1 MFRSAL
7 ALLLLA
13 TALARPLVGQAPPPL
28 KEVVER
34 FDAAQA
40 QVQTLQCP
48 FTLTLR
54 RALLKTPSVTKG
66 TMYLQGSDFAH
77 FAFQPPED
85 LILHLTPKALISYS
99 PEAREGELMKIGII
113 KNADRKFLGLG
124 QKLSYLSDYFQ
135 ITLGEAKDGSNT
147 WHLALTPRTLSLR
160 KRMQTLNLWVDKETW
175 LPRQVQWIERSGD
188 SWLLELG
195 LLKINQALPAGVTGF
210 RLPEGVPLRSEFS
223 FFATRKK

>member
-1 MFRSAL
+1 MHRNAL
-7 ALLLLA
+7 ALLLL
-13 TALARPLVGQAPPPL
+13 TLPLLGQAPPPL
-28 KEVVER
+28 REVVER
-34 FDAAQA
+34 FDSAQA

-66 TMYLQGSDFAH
+66 TMYLQGTDFAH
-77 FAFQPPED
+77 FAFQSPED
-85 LILHLTPKALISYS
+85 LILHLTPKALISFS
-99 PEAREGELMKIGII
+99 PEAREGEFMKIGII

-135 ITLGEAKDGSNT
+135 IGLSEAKDGTNT
-147 WHLALTPRTLSLR
+147 WFLALSPRTLSLR
-160 KRMQTLNLWVDKETW
+160 KRFQALNLWVDKDTW

-188 SWLLELG
+188 SWFLELG
-195 LLKINQALPAGVTGF
+195 PLKINQPLPASVTGF
-210 RLPEGVPLRSEFS
+210 KLPDGIPLRSEFS

>member
-1 MFRSAL
+1 MTRKFL

-13 TALARPLVGQAPPPL
+13 FPLLAQTPPQL
-28 KEVVER
+28 REVVER

-40 QVQTLQCP
+40 QAQTLQCP

-54 RALLKTPSVTKG
+54 RALLKTPSITKG
-66 TMYLQGSDFAH
+66 TMYLQGSEFAH

-135 ITLGEAKDGSNT
+135 MSLSDGKDVPNT
-147 WHLALTPRTLSLR
+147 WSLALSPRTLSLR
-160 KRMQTLNLWVDKETW
+160 KRLQALNLWVDKDTW

-188 SWLLELG
+188 SWHLELG
-195 LLKINQALPAGVTGF
+195 SLKINQPLPAGVTGF
-210 RLPEGVPLRSEFS
+210 KLPEGIPLRSEFS

>member
-1 MFRSAL
+1 MFRNTLACLLFVLPLAGQTPPAL
-7 ALLLLA
+7 
-13 TALARPLVGQAPPPL
+13 R
-28 KEVVER
+28 EVVEH
-34 FDAAQA
+34 FDNAQA

-54 RALLKTPSVTKG
+54 RALLKTPSVTRG
-66 TMYLQGSDFAH
+66 TMYLQGSEFAH

-113 KNADRKFLGLG
+113 KNSDRKFLGLG

-135 ITLGEAKDGSNT
+135 IALSEAKDGSNT
-147 WHLALTPRTLSLR
+147 WFLALSPRTLSLR
-160 KRMQTLNLWVDKETW
+160 KRMLALNLWVDKDTW
-175 LPRQVQWIERSGD
+175 LPRQVQWVERSGD
-188 SWLLELG
+188 SWHLELG
-195 LLKINQALPAGVTGF
+195 ALRVNQPLPTNVKEF
-210 RLPEGVPLRSEFS
+210 KLPEGIPLRSEFS

>member
-1 MFRSAL
+1 MFRRA
-7 ALLLLA
+7 ATLLLLA
-13 TALARPLVGQAPPPL
+13 TALVAQSLPPL
-28 KEVVER
+28 REVVER

-54 RALLKTPSVTKG
+54 RALLRTPSVTRG
-66 TMYLQGSDFAH
+66 TLSLQGSDFAH

-85 LILHLTPKALISYS
+85 LILHLTPKTLLSYS
-99 PEAREGELMKIGII
+99 PEAREGELMKIGIF

-135 ITLGEAKDGSNT
+135 IALADAKDSSNT
-147 WHLALTPRTLSLR
+147 WHLTLSPRTLSLR
-160 KRMQTLNLWVDKETW
+160 KRLQTLDLWVDKESW
-175 LPRQVQWIERSGD
+175 LPRQLQWVERSGD
-188 SWLLELG
+188 SWFLELG
-195 LLKINQALPAGVTGF
+195 ALRVNQPLPAAVTGF
-210 RLPEGVPLRSEFS
+210 KVPEGVPMRNEFS

>member
-1 MFRSAL
+1 MVRSAL
-7 ALLLLA
+7 ALLFL
-13 TALARPLVGQAPPPL
+13 ALARPLAGQATPPL

-54 RALLKTPSVTKG
+54 RALLKTPSVTRG

-85 LILHLTPKALISYS
+85 LVLHLTPKALISYS
-99 PEAREGELMKIGII
+99 PEAREGELMKIGLI
-113 KNADRKFLGLG
+113 KNSDRKFLGLG
-124 QKLSYLSDYFQ
+124 QKLSYLLDYFQ
-135 ITLGEAKDGSNT
+135 ISLSEAKDSSST
-147 WHLALTPRTLSLR
+147 WFLALTPRTLSLR
-160 KRMQTLNLWVDKETW
+160 KRIQTLNLWVDKETW
-175 LPRQVQWIERSGD
+175 LPRQIQWIERSGD
-188 SWLLELG
+188 SWFLELG
-195 LLKINQALPAGVTGF
+195 ALRINQTLPSGVMGF
-210 RLPEGVPLRSEFS
+210 KLPEGIPLRSEFS

>member
-1 MFRSAL
+1 MIRPAV
-7 ALLLLA
+7 ALLLLTLPLA
-13 TALARPLVGQAPPPL
+13 AQALPPL
-28 KEVVER
+28 REVVER
-34 FDAAQA
+34 FDNAQA
-40 QVQTLQCP
+40 HVQTLQCP

-54 RALLKTPSVTKG
+54 RALLKTPSVTRG

-113 KNADRKFLGLG
+113 KNSDRKFLGLG

-135 ITLGEAKDGSNT
+135 IALGEAKDGSNT
-147 WHLALTPRTLSLR
+147 WWLALTPRTLSLR
-160 KRMQTLNLWVDKETW
+160 KRMQAMDLWVDKETW
-175 LPRQVQWIERSGD
+175 LPRQIQWVERSGD

-195 LLKINQALPAGVTGF
+195 ALRINQPLPPAVLGF
-210 RLPEGVPLRSEFS
+210 KLPEGIPLRSEFS

>member
-1 MFRSAL
+1 MHRPCL

-13 TALARPLVGQAPPPL
+13 LPLWGQALPPL
-28 KEVVER
+28 REVVER
-34 FDAAQA
+34 FDNAQA
-40 QVQTLQCP
+40 QAQTMQCP

-135 ITLGEAKDGSNT
+135 ISLSDAKEPASTWFLTLA
-147 WHLALTPRTLSLR
+147 PRTLSLR
-160 KRMQTLNLWVDKETW
+160 KRMNAVNLWVDKDTW
-175 LPRQVQWIERSGD
+175 LPRQIQWIERSGD
-188 SWLLELG
+188 TWFLELG
-195 LLKINQALPAGVTGF
+195 PLKINQPLPASVTGF
-210 RLPEGVPLRSEFS
+210 KLPEGIPLRSEFS

>member
-1 MFRSAL
+1 MLRNAL
-7 ALLLLA
+7 ACLLFVI
-13 TALARPLVGQAPPPL
+13 PLVGQAPPVL
-28 KEVVER
+28 RDVVEH
-34 FDAAQA
+34 FDNAQA

-54 RALLKTPSVTKG
+54 RALLKTPSVTRG
-66 TMYLQGSDFAH
+66 TMYLQGSEFAH

-113 KNADRKFLGLG
+113 KNSDRKFLGLG

-135 ITLGEAKDGSNT
+135 IALSETREVPNT
-147 WHLALTPRTLSLR
+147 WFLALSPRTLSLR
-160 KRMQTLNLWVDKETW
+160 KRMLALNLWVDKDTW

-188 SWLLELG
+188 SWHLELG
-195 LLKINQALPAGVTGF
+195 ALRINQPLPTSVKEF
-210 RLPEGVPLRSEFS
+210 KLPEGIPLRSEFS

>member
-1 MFRSAL
+1 MLRSAL
-7 ALLLLA
+7 ALLLLVLP
-13 TALARPLVGQAPPPL
+13 LAGQAPPL
-28 KEVVER
+28 REVVER

-54 RALLKTPSVTKG
+54 RALLKTPSVTRG
-66 TMYLQGSDFAH
+66 TLYLQGSEFAH
-77 FAFQPPED
+77 FAFQPPDD

-99 PEAREGELMKIGII
+99 PEAREGELMKIGLIR
-113 KNADRKFLGLG
+113 NSDRKFLGLG

-135 ITLGEAKDGSNT
+135 IDVGEAKAGSTT
-147 WHLALTPRTLSLR
+147 WLLALTPRTLSLR
-160 KRMQTLNLWVDKETW
+160 KRMQAVNLWVDKETW
-175 LPRQVQWIERSGD
+175 LPRQVQWVERSGD

-195 LLKINQALPAGVTGF
+195 ALRTNQPLPAAVTGF
-210 RLPEGVPLRSEFS
+210 KIPEGIPLRSEFS